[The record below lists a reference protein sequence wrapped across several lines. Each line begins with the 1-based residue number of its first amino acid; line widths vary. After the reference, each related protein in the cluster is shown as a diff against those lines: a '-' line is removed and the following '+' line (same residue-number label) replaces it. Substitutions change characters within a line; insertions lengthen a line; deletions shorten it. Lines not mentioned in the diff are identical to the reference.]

1 VPAHQDDLLRVGS
14 AEDLED
20 EVGGAAVRNEGA
32 GEVEL
37 DRDGLVALLH
47 AEEHVGVLGCDGGG
61 WDLFGGDGLVV
72 QHHAGVDGL
81 DALGGD

>member
-1 VPAHQDDLLRVGS
+1 M
-14 AEDLED
+14 
-20 EVGGAAVRNEGA
+20 
-32 GEVEL
+32 